1 MKFLRF
7 SNTDSNYSTTG
18 HTHIWDLPLSLE
30 HRKVGLSSFSL
41 SIANDVESL
50 KEEVLEIKCSLLD
63 RSMENQRAILEI
75 IPIRETF
82 KTFSKSPAHIGLFLS
97 KLHHVIYLF

>member
-50 KEEVLEIKCSLLD
+50 KEEVLEFVI
-63 RSMENQRAILEI
+63 RQGIITNAITLN
-75 IPIRETF
+75 
-82 KTFSKSPAHIGLFLS
+82 K
-97 KLHHVIYLF
+97 